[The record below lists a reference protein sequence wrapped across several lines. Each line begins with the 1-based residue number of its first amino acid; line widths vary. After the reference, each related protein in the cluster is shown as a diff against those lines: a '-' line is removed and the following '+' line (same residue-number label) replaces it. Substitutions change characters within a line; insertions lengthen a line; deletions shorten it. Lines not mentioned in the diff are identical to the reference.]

1 MVKKPN
7 EINLDSIWQNGPRF
21 LELPESEW
29 PIHETLTKGQLPE
42 LIKIASTI
50 TKHLN
55 NNEKDTLASRI
66 NIDKYSDFGRLIRVT
81 ARILA
86 MYQRKPK
93 SSFKH
98 AGQSLTP
105 SDVAKAEKFWI
116 MEAQKSMY
124 KDTSKRLCPR
134 KNTNGIYVVGVRGV
148 GWIVMNHNKNE
159 VIYFSL

>member
-1 MVKKPN
+1 
-7 EINLDSIWQNGPRF
+7 
-21 LELPESEW
+21 
-29 PIHETLTKGQLPE
+29 
-42 LIKIASTI
+42 
-50 TKHLN
+50 
-55 NNEKDTLASRI
+55 
-66 NIDKYSDFGRLIRVT
+66 
-81 ARILA
+81 
-86 MYQRKPK
+86 MYQRNPK